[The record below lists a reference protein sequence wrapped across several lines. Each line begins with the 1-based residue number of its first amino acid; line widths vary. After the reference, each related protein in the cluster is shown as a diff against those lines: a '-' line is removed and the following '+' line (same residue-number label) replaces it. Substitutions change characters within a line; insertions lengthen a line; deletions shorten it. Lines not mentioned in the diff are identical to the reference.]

1 MRRQNQN
8 ALIRFIFVQQSSNLG
23 NVEYGQMSP
32 EKNQESQNRCCH
44 GDRRGAQKGQKCAF
58 LVFLTGQKWL
68 KIFFKNWHWI
78 GCTKTFHN
86 LKIVA
91 FGCMLEHFTDWII
104 QKISGDEGR
113 CAPFKPQHLQRG
125 AHPPSG
131 TPLTYLFVAKRAEK
145 TLNFLGATFL
155 QWNKAKQCK
164 LRHYYVKQGLR
175 KGGGVFSE
183 HLTYIVDNGGE
194 RVNQGNQK
202 NRN

>member
-8 ALIRFIFVQQSSNLG
+8 ALIRFIFVPQSSNLV

-104 QKISGDEGR
+104 KKNFWWWGALRPLQTPALTEGGTSPLWDPPDISFCR
-113 CAPFKPQHLQRG
+113 QTR
-125 AHPPSG
+125 
-131 TPLTYLFVAKRAEK
+131 
-145 TLNFLGATFL
+145 
-155 QWNKAKQCK
+155 
-164 LRHYYVKQGLR
+164 R
-175 KGGGVFSE
+175 KNAQFFAW
-183 HLTYIVDNGGE
+183 HF
-194 RVNQGNQK
+194 
-202 NRN
+202 